1 MPAKKFDVEK
11 SIEREHGEPKLIE
24 KKPGQPGEEKIERI
38 KTSNNQPIELRL
50 KKKPKVKLEKSVA
63 ENIQPFVENIKI
75 GMPTDKV
82 IEVIGKP
89 REIFEWYSGNLK
101 LNYSDL
107 WVVIE
112 NGAVTCL
119 VLSKDFEKYWGKS
132 DYLARNPGAII
143 K

>member
-1 MPAKKFDVEK
+1 MPVKKFDVGN
-11 SIEREHGEPKLIE
+11 SIEREHDEPKLRG
-24 KKPGQPGEEKIERI
+24 KQPGRPGEEKIERI
-38 KTSNNQPIELRL
+38 KASNNQSFELRL
-50 KKKPKVKLEKSVA
+50 KKKPKVTLEKSVA
-63 ENIQPFVENIKI
+63 ENIQPFVENIEI
-75 GMPTDKV
+75 GMTTDKV
-82 IEVIGKP
+82 IEVMGKP

-132 DYLARNPGAII
+132 DYHTRNPEAII

>member
-1 MPAKKFDVEK
+1 MPVKKFDIGK
-11 SIEREHGEPKLIE
+11 AIEREHDGPKLRG
-24 KKPGQPGEEKIERI
+24 KQPGRPGDEGIEQR
-38 KTSNNQPIELRL
+38 KATNNQFFEPRL

-63 ENIQPFVENIKI
+63 ENIQPFVENIEI
-75 GMPTDKV
+75 GMTTDKV
-82 IEVIGKP
+82 IEVMGKP

-101 LNYSDL
+101 LNYSDI

-132 DYLARNPGAII
+132 DYQTRNPGAII